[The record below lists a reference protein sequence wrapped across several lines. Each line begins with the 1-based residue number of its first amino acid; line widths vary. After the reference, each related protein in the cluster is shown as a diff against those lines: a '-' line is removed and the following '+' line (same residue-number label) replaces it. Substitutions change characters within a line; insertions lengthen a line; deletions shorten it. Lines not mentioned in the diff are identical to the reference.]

1 MAWTE
6 ITRAKYRRKRTRY
19 ASDLNDAEWQ
29 LIKPFMPADKAL
41 GRPRTTPLRAVID
54 ALLYMLETGCQW
66 RMLPKDFPPFTTVQ
80 HYFYSWRAD
89 GIWRRIW
96 HALLMQAR
104 EVEGHEASPTA
115 GLIDTQSVKTTE
127 SGGPCGYDAGKKV
140 KGRKRGI
147 ITDTMGLPVAL
158 DVHSADIQDRDGAVF
173 LLRSIRSLFP
183 WLRHI
188 FADGGYA
195 GGKLVD
201 ALSTQGRWT
210 IEIVKRS
217 DKTAGFSVL
226 PRRWVIERTLAWL
239 SRNRRLAKDF
249 EASIASAKAWLEL
262 ACIKLLIRR
271 LVPS

>member
-1 MAWTE
+1 MRIRKCYDWQAGTGSKRLTENELSDFRRLWLVIVGNNDWTKEMAWTE

-173 LLRSIRSLFP
+173 LLRSVMTPKFLLT
-183 WLRHI
+183 LR
-188 FADGGYA
+188 
-195 GGKLVD
+195 
-201 ALSTQGRWT
+201 
-210 IEIVKRS
+210 
-217 DKTAGFSVL
+217 
-226 PRRWVIERTLAWL
+226 
-239 SRNRRLAKDF
+239 
-249 EASIASAKAWLEL
+249 
-262 ACIKLLIRR
+262 C
-271 LVPS
+271 